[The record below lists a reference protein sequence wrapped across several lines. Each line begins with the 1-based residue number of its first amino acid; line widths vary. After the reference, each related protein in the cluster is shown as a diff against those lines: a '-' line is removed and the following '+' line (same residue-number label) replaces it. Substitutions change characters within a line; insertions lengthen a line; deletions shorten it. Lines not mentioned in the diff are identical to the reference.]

1 MKEINKKIILID
13 MDGVIADFGKE
24 LKKLKTSNKISTDL
38 LKHPDLIEGIFKELT
53 PINGAIESII
63 KIHDSGLYDLFIAT
77 TAPWGNPG
85 SLTDK
90 RLWIENHFGDLF
102 KNKMFVTHRKDML
115 IGDYLID
122 DRLANGAESFKGE
135 LLRFGW
141 DYENKKWNEF
151 RDWNSILNFLL

>member
-63 KIHDSGLYDLFIAT
+63 KIHDSGLSDLFIAT